1 LLRNIVYIKGKEI
14 FMKSIKFLVLII
26 LFMMIS
32 PVSADVIDGTDAI
45 YLAGRTDI
53 TVPPASDP
61 WGFLLRHINPT
72 PEEALETH
80 PDYVPVI
87 SGLVIQ
93 AVAPATGGINYY
105 NGLGPPFFSP
115 DGNGTSGSNL
125 SPIGDISGFIG
136 PQGPLAGVFLDD
148 NIPNTGSPPVTLDFT
163 GGGLGTDFSSLTPE
177 LGQVFFIGDGFDSFA
192 AAQRFVAPVGAT
204 RLYLGI
210 PDGFDFV
217 AQPGAYD
224 DNDGAFFIQWDIM
237 RIDVDIK
244 FCSDPNAFNCKKKGV
259 LPVTIFGTDSF
270 DVTQI
275 DISTLQ
281 LCLEDNSA
289 CTNGPRDW
297 SIADRGDPTSDLG
310 ASQCELL
317 EVQTGI
323 FEELDYLNPDGF
335 PDLDAAFEAS
345 EVQDM
350 LDIFCDG
357 SKNGVSS
364 ALVITGSTRNGTQIY
379 SVPFPNAGIDQLV
392 KKN

>member
-1 LLRNIVYIKGKEI
+1 
-14 FMKSIKFLVLII
+14 MKSVKFLLLLMFLMI
-26 LFMMIS
+26 IS
-32 PVSADVIDGTDAI
+32 PVSAEVIDDTDAI

-53 TVPPASDP
+53 TVPPAADP
-61 WGFLLRHINPT
+61 WTFLLRHVNPT

-93 AVAPATGGINYY
+93 AAAPATGGINYF
-105 NGLGPPFFSP
+105 NGFGPPFFAP
-115 DGNGTSGSNL
+115 DGNGTSGSDL
-125 SPIGDISGFIG
+125 LAIDGISGYKG
-136 PQGPLAGVFLDD
+136 PEGPLAGVFLDD
-148 NIPNTGSPPVTLDFT
+148 NIPDTGPAPATIDFT
-163 GGGLGTDFSSLTPE
+163 GAGLGTDFLSLSPE

-192 AAQRFVAPVGAT
+192 VAQSFVAPVGAT

-210 PDGFDFV
+210 PDGWNFDGS
-217 AQPGAYD
+217 PGYYD

-237 RIDVDIK
+237 RVDIDIK

-259 LPVTIFGTDSF
+259 LPVTIFGTAESF
-270 DVTQI
+270 DVNDI
-275 DISTLQ
+275 DPSTLQ

-310 ASQCELL
+310 ASQCALD
-317 EVQTGI
+317 EVEPGI
-323 FEELDYLNPDGF
+323 FEEQDDLNPDGYL
-335 PDLDAAFEAS
+335 DLDAAFEAS

-350 LDIFCDG
+350 LGVFCDG
-357 SKNGVSS
+357 PKNGVSP
-364 ALVITGSTRNGTQIY
+364 ALVITGSTWDGTQIY